1 MKKRYA
7 VCGVSNRAIGM
18 FIGPMVTTFN
28 DNAELAALLDI
39 DPRRH
44 EVCKSKYPLL
54 QDVPEFGTD
63 GFERMVAET

>member
-18 FIGPMVTTFN
+18 FIGPMLNTFS
-28 DNAELAALLDI
+28 AHCEVVGLLDI

-44 EVCKSKYPLL
+44 EVCKTK
-54 QDVPEFGTD
+54 
-63 GFERMVAET
+63 